1 MEFAVAI
8 VLLMYRRMGLA
19 VFSLKHEMAT
29 LILLYRWM
37 ELAVFSSKDEMAT
50 LLPFLLRDENE
61 TPHPADTHFESECVG
76 EKQTTETGKIRG
88 NAKIV
93 KMIHLIAITSSDKK
107 TKKEKGERAE
117 SIIGYSL

>member
-1 MEFAVAI
+1 MAI

-29 LILLYRWM
+29 LVLLYRWM
-37 ELAVFSSKDEMAT
+37 ELAVFSSKDEMAI

-61 TPHPADTHFESECVG
+61 TRTPRVHILNRIALAKNKGPR
-76 EKQTTETGKIRG
+76 QGKFAG
-88 NAKIV
+88 TQNIV

-107 TKKEKGERAE
+107 NKKKRKNE